1 MEKPK
6 LKPKTVE
13 KLKKYF
19 NEKNDKS
26 NKSRAQG
33 NSRGNASNS

>member
-19 NEKNDKS
+19 NAQNDKS
-26 NKSRAQG
+26 NKSGAKG
-33 NSRGNASNS
+33 NS

>member
-19 NEKNDKS
+19 DAKNDKP
-26 NKSRAQG
+26 NKPRAKG
-33 NSRGNASNS
+33 NR